1 MSDNINQLNNIFTK
15 FLHGK
20 KLFADRQVLRPD
32 FIPTNLPHRAT
43 QLERI
48 AKIVGPVLTGTRG
61 SNIFIYGK
69 TGTGK
74 TAVVKYVLNHL
85 LGVSNQIGAPV
96 KYCYVNCR
104 LTGTV
109 YRVIIKLG
117 ESVGLKIP
125 FTGLATS
132 EVFDRFENALE
143 LDQVLLIVVLDEI
156 DALIKDH
163 GDNLIYELTRVN
175 ETLKNAKVSIIGI
188 SNDLLFKDLLD
199 PRVLSSLGEEE
210 VIFRP
215 YTALELKDI
224 LLERAKI
231 AFNENVVDI
240 GVINLC
246 SALAA
251 AEHGD
256 ARRALDLLRVAGE
269 IAERDNENKVLE
281 VHVRY
286 AQNKIEQDRVLLV
299 LKTLPLHSKLALCSI
314 FLLHKAAVDNV
325 ITGDVYEV
333 YSEICNVLN
342 LEPLTQRRV
351 SGLINELDITGIVNA
366 RLVNFGRYGRTK
378 KIRLGV
384 STSIIVSA
392 FSDDSWIEQVLA
404 YTPSRARVKK
414 SVS

>member
-1 MSDNINQLNNIFTK
+1 MSDNIDQLNDIFTK

-20 KLFADRQVLRPD
+20 KLFVDRQVLRPD
-32 FIPTNLPHRAT
+32 FIPTNLPHREM
-43 QLERI
+43 QLSRI
-48 AKIVGPVLTGTRG
+48 AKIMGPVLTGTRG

-74 TAVVKYVLNHL
+74 TAVVKFVLNHL
-85 LGVSNQIGAPV
+85 IDVSNKIGAPV
-96 KYCYVNCR
+96 KYCYINCR

-109 YRVIIKLG
+109 YRVILKLG

-156 DALIKDH
+156 DALIKEH

-210 VIFRP
+210 VVFRP
-215 YTALELKDI
+215 YTAVELKDI

-231 AFNENVVDI
+231 AFNENVLDI

-269 IAERDNENKVLE
+269 IAERDNEIKVLE
-281 VHVRY
+281 DHVRY
-286 AQNKIEQDRVLLV
+286 AQNKIEQDRVLVV
-299 LKTLPLHSKLALCSI
+299 LKTLPIHSKLVLCSI
-314 FLLHKAAVDNV
+314 YLLNKAEIENA

-333 YSEICNVLN
+333 YNELCNELRMD
-342 LEPLTQRRV
+342 PLTQRRV

-366 RLVNFGRYGRTK
+366 RIVNLGRYGRTK

-384 STSIIVSA
+384 SASIIKAS
-392 FSDDSWIEQVLA
+392 FSDDSWSEQVLG
-404 YTPSRARVKK
+404 YSPSSLKK
-414 SVS
+414 T

>member
-1 MSDNINQLNNIFTK
+1 MSDNIDQLNDIFTK

-20 KLFADRQVLRPD
+20 KLFVDRQVLRPD
-32 FIPTNLPHRAT
+32 FIPTNLPHREM
-43 QLERI
+43 QLSRI
-48 AKIVGPVLTGTRG
+48 AKIMGPVLTGTRG

-74 TAVVKYVLNHL
+74 TAVVKFVLNHL
-85 LGVSNQIGAPV
+85 IDVSNKIGAPV
-96 KYCYVNCR
+96 KYCYINCR

-109 YRVIIKLG
+109 YRVILKLG

-156 DALIKDH
+156 DALIKEH

-210 VIFRP
+210 VVFRP

-231 AFNENVVDI
+231 AFNENVLDI

-269 IAERDNENKVLE
+269 IAERDNEIKVLE
-281 VHVRY
+281 DHVRY
-286 AQNKIEQDRVLLV
+286 AQNKIEQDRVSVV
-299 LKTLPLHSKLALCSI
+299 LKTLPIHSKLVLCSI
-314 FLLHKAAVDNV
+314 FLLNKAKIENA

-333 YSEICNVLN
+333 YNELCNELRMDS
-342 LEPLTQRRV
+342 LTQRRV

-366 RLVNFGRYGRTK
+366 RIVNLGRYGRTK
-378 KIRLGV
+378 KIRLGIPA
-384 STSIIVSA
+384 SIIKTS
-392 FSDDSWIEQVLA
+392 FSDDSWLEQVLG
-404 YTPSRARVKK
+404 YSPSSLKK
-414 SVS
+414 T

>member
-1 MSDNINQLNNIFTK
+1 MSDNTDQLNDIFTK

-20 KLFADRQVLRPD
+20 KLFVDRQVLRPD
-32 FIPTNLPHRAT
+32 FIPTNLPHRST
-43 QLERI
+43 QLSRI
-48 AKIVGPVLTGTRG
+48 AKIMGPVLTGTRG

-74 TAVVKYVLNHL
+74 TAVVKFVLNHL
-85 LGVSNQIGAPV
+85 LEVSNQIGAPV

-104 LTGTV
+104 LTGTI

-143 LDQVLLIVVLDEI
+143 LNQVLLIVVLDEI
-156 DALIKDH
+156 DALIKNH

-210 VIFRP
+210 VVFRP

-224 LLERAKI
+224 LLDRAKI
-231 AFNENVVDI
+231 AFYENVVDS

-269 IAERDNENKVLE
+269 IAERDNENKVSE

-286 AQNKIEQDRVLLV
+286 AQNKIEQDRVSFV
-299 LKTLPLHSKLALCSI
+299 LKTLPIHSKLVLCSI
-314 FLLHKAAVDNV
+314 YLLHKIAVENV
-325 ITGDVYEV
+325 ITGDVYDI
-333 YSEICNVLN
+333 YSKICNDLSM
-342 LEPLTQRRV
+342 EPLTQRRV
-351 SGLINELDITGIVNA
+351 SGLINELDISGIVNA

-384 STSIIVSA
+384 STSIIISA
-392 FSDDSWIEQVLA
+392 FSDDSSIKKILT
-404 YTPSRARVKK
+404 YTPSILKK
-414 SVS
+414 R

>member
-1 MSDNINQLNNIFTK
+1 MSDNIDQLNDIFTK

-20 KLFADRQVLRPD
+20 KLFVDRQVLRPD
-32 FIPTNLPHRAT
+32 FIPTNLPHREM
-43 QLERI
+43 QLSRI
-48 AKIVGPVLTGTRG
+48 AKIMGPVLTGTRG

-74 TAVVKYVLNHL
+74 TAVVKFVLNHL
-85 LGVSNQIGAPV
+85 IDVSNKIGAPV
-96 KYCYVNCR
+96 KYCYINCR

-109 YRVIIKLG
+109 YRVILKLG

-132 EVFDRFENALE
+132 DVVDRFENALE
-143 LDQVLLIVVLDEI
+143 MDQVLLIVVLDEI
-156 DALIKDH
+156 DALIKEH

-210 VIFRP
+210 VVFRP
-215 YTALELKDI
+215 YTAVELKDI

-231 AFNENVVDI
+231 AFNENVLDI

-269 IAERDNENKVLE
+269 IAERDNEIKVLE
-281 VHVRY
+281 DHVRY
-286 AQNKIEQDRVLLV
+286 AQNKIEQDRVLVV
-299 LKTLPLHSKLALCSI
+299 LKTLPIHSKLVLCSI
-314 FLLHKAAVDNV
+314 YLLNKAEIENA

-333 YSEICNVLN
+333 YNELCNELRMD
-342 LEPLTQRRV
+342 PLTQRRV

-366 RLVNFGRYGRTK
+366 RIVNLGRYGRTK

-384 STSIIVSA
+384 SASIIKAS
-392 FSDDSWIEQVLA
+392 FSDDSWSEQVLG
-404 YTPSRARVKK
+404 YSPSSLKK
-414 SVS
+414 T

>member
-1 MSDNINQLNNIFTK
+1 MSDNIDQLNDIFTK
-15 FLHGK
+15 FLQGK

-32 FIPTNLPHRAT
+32 FIPTNLPHRST
-43 QLERI
+43 QLSRI

-96 KYCYVNCR
+96 KFCYVNCR

-299 LKTLPLHSKLALCSI
+299 LKTLPLHSKLVLCSI
-314 FLLHKAAVDNV
+314 FLLHKAAVVNV

-333 YSEICNVLN
+333 YSEICNDLN
-342 LEPLTQRRV
+342 LESLTQRRV

>member
-1 MSDNINQLNNIFTK
+1 MSNNTDQLNDIFTK
-15 FLHGK
+15 FLQGK
-20 KLFADRQVLRPD
+20 KLFVDRQVLRPD
-32 FIPTNLPHRAT
+32 FIPNNLPHRET
-43 QLERI
+43 QLSRI
-48 AKIVGPVLTGTRG
+48 AKIMGPVLTGTRG

-74 TAVVKYVLNHL
+74 TAVVKFVLNQL
-85 LGVSNQIGAPV
+85 IEVSNQIGAPV

-104 LTGTV
+104 LTGTI

-156 DALIKDH
+156 DALIKNH

-175 ETLKNAKVSIIGI
+175 ETLKNAKVSIVGI

-210 VIFRP
+210 VVFRP

-224 LLERAKI
+224 LLDRAKI
-231 AFNENVVDI
+231 AFHENVVDS

-269 IAERDNENKVLE
+269 IAERDNETNVSE
-281 VHVRY
+281 IHVRY
-286 AQNKIEQDRVLLV
+286 AQNKIEQDRVSLV
-299 LKTLPLHSKLALCSI
+299 LKTLPIHSKLVLCSI
-314 FLLHKAAVDNV
+314 YLLHKAAVENV

-333 YSEICNVLN
+333 YTKICTDLSM
-342 LEPLTQRRV
+342 EPLTQRRV
-351 SGLINELDITGIVNA
+351 SGLINELDISGIVNA

-384 STSIIVSA
+384 STSIIISA
-392 FSDDSWIEQVLA
+392 FSEDSLIEKVLT
-404 YTPSRARVKK
+404 YTPSILKK
-414 SVS
+414 R